1 MSLSEDRQ
9 LHFAKVIV
17 DGVWNDDLT
26 DYSDDDQALLLARR
40 AIAQFI
46 QEEVDVD
53 QSVRDKIQ
61 SLKRGVMEGTPE
73 WDILFRKYYEEE
85 VKKRG

>member
-40 AIAQFI
+40 AITQFI

>member
-73 WDILFRKYYEEE
+73 WDVLFRKYYEEE
-85 VKKRG
+85 VRKRG

>member
-1 MSLSEDRQ
+1 MSISEERQ
-9 LHFAKVIV
+9 LQFAKVVI

-26 DYSDDDQALLLARR
+26 DYSDDDQALVLARR
-40 AIAQFI
+40 AIAKFVQA
-46 QEEVDVD
+46 EVDVD

-61 SLKRGVMEGTPE
+61 SLKRGVNEGTPE
-73 WDILFRKYYEEE
+73 WDVLFKKYYEEE